1 MTSFTKVG
9 DRVWVARHEWYDVN
23 ITAVE
28 GESGVL
34 VVDTHASG
42 EAAHEVIDALRK
54 VTRRPVTA
62 LVNTHDHFDHWFG
75 NAAFTEAY
83 GDLPITAHETCL
95 ELMATSGPVVQQEA
109 SSWTHPRSP
118 DVSASRLVG
127 ATRSLSSA
135 CSVVLGDRVVE
146 LVHPGR
152 GHTAGDLVVRIGDAD
167 VVLAGDLVE
176 ESADPSYGADC
187 YPMEWPGALDLVLGL
202 VGPETVVVPGHG
214 APVDRDFVAEQ
225 HASIAIVAQTIQDLA
240 GRGVS
245 VDRALEDGEWPFAR
259 TALEHAVRR
268 GYEQL
273 PRSARQLPLR

>member
-1 MTSFTKVG
+1 MTSFTEIG
-9 DRVWVARHEWYDVN
+9 DRVWVTRHGWYDVN

-34 VVDTHASG
+34 VVDTHAST
-42 EAAHEVIDALRK
+42 EAAREVIDALRR

-83 GDLPITAHETCL
+83 GDLPITAHETCV
-95 ELMATSGPVVQQEA
+95 ELMATNG
-109 SSWTHPRSP
+109 P
-118 DVSASRLVG
+118 DVQREAATWTDPRGAEVSAAPLVP
-127 ATRSLSSA
+127 ATRSFSSA
-135 CSVVLGDRVVE
+135 STVDLGDRLVE

-176 ESADPSYGADC
+176 ESADPSYGSDC
-187 YPMEWPGALDLVLGL
+187 YPLEWPGALDFVLGL
-202 VGPETVVVPGHG
+202 VGPGTVVVPGHG
-214 APVDRDFVAEQ
+214 APVDNDFVAEQ
-225 HASIAIVAQTIQDLA
+225 HDSIAIVAQTIQDLA

-245 VDRALEDGEWPFAR
+245 ADRALEEGEWPFPR
-259 TALEHAVRR
+259 TSLEHAVRR
-268 GYEQL
+268 GYEHL
-273 PRSARQLPLR
+273 PRSARQLPLL

>member
-1 MTSFTKVG
+1 MTSFTEVG

-34 VVDTHASG
+34 VVDTHASS
-42 EAAHEVIDALRK
+42 EAAREVIDALRR

-75 NAAFTEAY
+75 NSAFTEVY
-83 GDLPITAHETCL
+83 GDLPIIAHETCV
-95 ELMATSGPVVQQEA
+95 ELMADSGATVQQEA
-109 SSWTHPRSP
+109 SSWTQPRSP
-118 DVSASRLVG
+118 EVAVTRLVP
-127 ATRSLSSA
+127 ATRSFSSA
-135 CSVVLGDRVVE
+135 STIDLGDRVVE

-176 ESADPSYGADC
+176 ESADPSYGSDC
-187 YPMEWPGALDLVLGL
+187 HPLEWPGALDLVLGL
-202 VGPETVVVPGHG
+202 VGAQTVVVPGHG
-214 APVDRDFVAEQ
+214 APVDSDFVAEQ
-225 HASIAIVAQTIQDLA
+225 HDSIAIVARTIQDLA
-240 GRGVS
+240 GRGVG
-245 VDRALEDGEWPFAR
+245 VDRALEEGEWPYPRASL
-259 TALEHAVRR
+259 THAVRR

-273 PRSARQLPLR
+273 PRSARQLPLL

>member
-1 MTSFTKVG
+1 MTSFTEIG

-34 VVDTHASG
+34 VVDSHAST
-42 EAAHEVIDALRK
+42 EAAREVIDALRK

-83 GDLPITAHETCL
+83 GELPITAHETCV
-95 ELMATSGPVVQQEA
+95 ELMATSGPAVQQEA
-109 SSWTHPRSP
+109 ASWTHPRAAEVAAAP
-118 DVSASRLVG
+118 LVP
-127 ATRSLSSA
+127 ATRSFSSA
-135 CSVVLGDRVVE
+135 STVDLGDRVVE

-176 ESADPSYGADC
+176 ESADPSYGSDC
-187 YPMEWPGALDLVLGL
+187 YPMEWPGALDFVLGL
-202 VGPETVVVPGHG
+202 VGPGTVVVPGHG
-214 APVDRDFVAEQ
+214 APVDNDYVAEQ
-225 HASIAIVAQTIQDLA
+225 HDSIAIVAQTIQDLA

-245 VDRALEDGEWPFAR
+245 PDRALEEGEWPFPR
-259 TALEHAVRR
+259 TSLGHAVRR

-273 PRSARQLPLR
+273 PRSARQLPLL

>member
-1 MTSFTKVG
+1 MTSFTEIG

-34 VVDTHASG
+34 VVDTHASS
-42 EAAHEVIDALRK
+42 EAAREVIDALRK

-75 NAAFTEAY
+75 NTAFTEAY
-83 GDLPITAHETCL
+83 GDVPITAHETCV
-95 ELMATSGPVVQQEA
+95 ELMASSGPVVQQEA
-109 SSWTHPRSP
+109 ATWTDPRGAEVAAAP
-118 DVSASRLVG
+118 LLP
-127 ATRSLSSA
+127 ATRSFSSA
-135 CSVVLGDRVVE
+135 STVDLGDRLVE

-176 ESADPSYGADC
+176 ESADPSYGSDC
-187 YPMEWPGALDLVLGL
+187 YPLEWPGALDFVLGL
-202 VGPETVVVPGHG
+202 VGPGTVVVPGHG
-214 APVDRDFVAEQ
+214 APVDNDFVAEQ
-225 HASIAIVAQTIQDLA
+225 HDSIAIVAQTIQDLA

-245 VDRALEDGEWPFAR
+245 ADRALEEGEWPFPR
-259 TALEHAVRR
+259 TSLEHAVRR

-273 PRSARQLPLR
+273 PRSARQLPLL

>member
-1 MTSFTKVG
+1 MTSFTEIG

-34 VVDTHASG
+34 VVDTHASS
-42 EAAHEVIDALRK
+42 EAAREVIDALGK

-83 GDLPITAHETCL
+83 GDVPITAHETCV
-95 ELMATSGPVVQQEA
+95 ELMATSGTPVQREA
-109 SSWTHPRSP
+109 STWTDPRGAEVARTP
-118 DVSASRLVG
+118 LVT
-127 ATRSLSSA
+127 ATRSFSSA
-135 CSVVLGDRVVE
+135 STVDLGDRLVE

-176 ESADPSYGADC
+176 ESADPSYGSDC
-187 YPMEWPGALDLVLGL
+187 YPLEWPGALDFVLGL
-202 VGPETVVVPGHG
+202 VGPGTVVVPGHG
-214 APVDRDFVAEQ
+214 APVDNDFVAEQ
-225 HASIAIVAQTIQDLA
+225 HDSIAIVAQTIQDLA

-245 VDRALEDGEWPFAR
+245 ADRALEEGEWPFPR
-259 TALEHAVRR
+259 TSVEHAVRR

-273 PRSARQLPLR
+273 PRSARQLPLL